1 MGTKQGLLVA
11 YIKRNM
17 SVTDSQINNHLLVP
31 DQDRSKLIV
40 FTKNI

>member
-31 DQDRSKLIV
+31 DQDRSKLTV
-40 FTKNI
+40 VTKNI

>member
-11 YIKRNM
+11 YIKGNM

-31 DQDRSKLIV
+31 DQDRSKLTV